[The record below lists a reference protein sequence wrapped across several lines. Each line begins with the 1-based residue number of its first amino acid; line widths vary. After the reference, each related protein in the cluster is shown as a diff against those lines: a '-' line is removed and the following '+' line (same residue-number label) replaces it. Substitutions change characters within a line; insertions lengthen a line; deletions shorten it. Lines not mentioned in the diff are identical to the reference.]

1 MAEDLDARAAAA
13 GIAPGYHDIAGNW
26 HATSKATKEALLEA
40 MGGVAVDAV
49 ADQAG
54 NQKSK
59 KPPAVV
65 GITPAERG
73 IERVW
78 GVACQTYGLRSGR
91 NAGIGDFADIARL
104 AELAAGQ
111 GAHILG
117 LSPLHARFRDQP
129 ERACPYAPSSRR
141 WLDPYAIAIDE
152 AAASLGTAPPA
163 MPALPDGE
171 LIDYPAVA
179 AAKETAFQALFA
191 GFGPTSP
198 GYDDFRRFCEGEGA
212 ALTDFA
218 RFEAIALTLR
228 QQTGAP
234 VGWQAWPAELRAKAH
249 AGVAAFAAEHAGLVE
264 QSKFLQWLAR
274 RQLEATQA
282 KALAAGMAIGLYAD
296 IAVGVVPDGADVWA
310 NPDEVVAGASI
321 GAPPDPFSPTGQ
333 NWNVAPLS
341 PTALI
346 SRDMAPLRAL
356 LDAAMGPA
364 GAVRIDHAM
373 GLMRLFWIPAGGT
386 AADGAYV
393 SYPLPAM
400 LRTVAERSR
409 ANDCLVIGEDL
420 GTVAPGFRESMT
432 AAGLLSY
439 RVVWF
444 ERWESGLFKAAKT
457 YPKAALATVSTHDL
471 ATIRGFLSGRDIDWR
486 ETVGQ
491 LDAAAA
497 TSARRERPKD
507 IKKLCDALVHE
518 KLLDGKGPEAVV
530 IALHRFLARTPA
542 ALAMVQLEDLE
553 GAVEQPNLP
562 GTIDEHPNWR
572 RRMQGSLDEL
582 ATSKLAAEL
591 FAVMA
596 EARP

>member
-1 MAEDLDARAAAA
+1 M
-13 GIAPGYHDIAGNW
+13 
-26 HATSKATKEALLEA
+26 
-40 MGGVAVDAV
+40 
-49 ADQAG
+49 
-54 NQKSK
+54 
-59 KPPAVV
+59 
-65 GITPAERG
+65 
-73 IERVW
+73 
-78 GVACQTYGLRSGR
+78 ACQTYGLRSER

-163 MPALPDGE
+163 MPAVPDGE

-191 GFGPTSP
+191 GFGPASP
-198 GYDDFRRFCEGEGA
+198 GYDDFRQFCEVEGA

-228 QQTGAP
+228 RQTGAP

-249 AGVAAFAAEHAGLVE
+249 ARCRRPSPPSMPASSSSR
-264 QSKFLQWLAR
+264 QFLQWLAR

-497 TSARRERPKD
+497 KSARRERPKD
-507 IKKLCDALVHE
+507 IKKLCDALVYE

-553 GAVEQPNLP
+553 GAIEQPNLP

>member
-1 MAEDLDARAAAA
+1 MTKDLDARAAAA
-13 GIAPGYHDIAGNW
+13 GITPGYHDLAGNW

-40 MGGVAVDAV
+40 MGGVAVDRQQQEV
-49 ADQAG
+49 A
-54 NQKSK
+54 STL
-59 KPPAVV
+59 PPVTCV
-65 GITPAERG
+65 GPAERG
-73 IERVW
+73 IERIW
-78 GVACQTYGLRSGR
+78 GVAAQTYGLRSAR

-104 AELAAGQ
+104 AELAAGR
-111 GAHILG
+111 GANVLG

-141 WLDPYAIAIDE
+141 WLDPYAIAIDQ
-152 AAASLGTAPPA
+152 AAAELQIPLPK
-163 MPALPDGE
+163 MPVLPDGE
-171 LIDYPAVA
+171 LIDYPSVA
-179 AAKETAFQALFA
+179 AAKEAAFQALFA
-191 GFGPTSP
+191 GFGPASS
-198 GYDDFRRFCEGEGA
+198 GFADFRRFCDSEGA
-212 ALTDFA
+212 ALSDFA
-218 RFEAIALTLR
+218 RFEAISLTLR
-228 QQTGAP
+228 RQTGAP
-234 VGWQAWPAELRAKAH
+234 AGWQDWPPELRRKASP
-249 AGVAAFAAEHAGLVE
+249 GVAAFAAEHDDLVE
-264 QSKFLQWLAR
+264 QSRFLQWLAR
-274 RQLEATQA
+274 RQLEGVQA
-282 KALAAGMAIGLYAD
+282 KALAAGMSIGLYAD

-341 PTALI
+341 PTALLG
-346 SRDMAPLRAL
+346 RDMAPLRAL

-386 AADGAYV
+386 PADGAYV

-420 GTVAPGFRESMT
+420 GTVALGFREAMM

-444 ERWESGLFKAAKT
+444 ERWDSGLYKASKT

-471 ATIRGFLSGRDIDWR
+471 ATIRGFLVGRDIDWR

-497 TSARRERPKD
+497 TSARTGRAADVR
-507 IKKLCDALVHE
+507 KLSDAMAYE
-518 KLLDGKGPEAVV
+518 KLLDGEGAEALV

-542 ALAMVQLEDLE
+542 ALAMLQLEDLE

-582 ATSKLAAEL
+582 ARAPLATKIFE
-591 FAVMA
+591 VMA